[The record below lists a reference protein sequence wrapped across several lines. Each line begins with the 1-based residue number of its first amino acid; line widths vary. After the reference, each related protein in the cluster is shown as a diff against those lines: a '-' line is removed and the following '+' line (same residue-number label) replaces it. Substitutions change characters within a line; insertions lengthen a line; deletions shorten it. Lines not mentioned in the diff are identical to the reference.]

1 MLIHKQIMGQ
11 PAATVGSQT
20 SHGTPFAPGIGS
32 INILIGKKPAL
43 RVGLDFHICP
53 LFDGPKPHVGGVV
66 SLGSTTVFFNN
77 MPAVRMGDLIVEAG
91 APNAIVIGENT
102 VLVG

>member
-1 MLIHKQIMGQ
+1 MQ

-32 INILIGKKPAL
+32 VNILIGGKPAL
-43 RVGLDFHICP
+43 RVGIDSHVCP

-66 SLGSTTVFFNN
+66 SIGSLTVFFNSI
-77 MPAVRMGDLIVEAG
+77 PAVRVGDFIVEAG
-91 APNAIVIGENT
+91 LPNAIIFGENT
-102 VLVG
+102 VLIG

>member
-1 MLIHKQIMGQ
+1 MGQ

-43 RVGLDFHICP
+43 RVG
-53 LFDGPKPHVGGVV
+53 
-66 SLGSTTVFFNN
+66 
-77 MPAVRMGDLIVEAG
+77 A
-91 APNAIVIGENT
+91 
-102 VLVG
+102 